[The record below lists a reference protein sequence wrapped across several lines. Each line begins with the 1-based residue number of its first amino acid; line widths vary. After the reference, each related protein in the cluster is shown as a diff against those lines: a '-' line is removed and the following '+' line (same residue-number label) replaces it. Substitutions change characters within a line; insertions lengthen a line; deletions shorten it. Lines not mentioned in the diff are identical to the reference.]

1 MESGKRVRVS
11 SVVEYSV
18 PPTFRVTGPPKE
30 GGEEDTGG
38 GEILGNIG
46 DRQGEEKIRFWGVWK
61 ELGGNV
67 QTKLEAEVGEQ
78 DSKVCSSPKLL
89 WWWWGLQDTEIPE
102 RMKEPMLKNRRQP
115 DRIRELLV
123 RTVLIVRGQ
132 RFPPVFLRQWVSGIQ
147 PAGDGGEHWWDAE
160 GISLSF

>member
-1 MESGKRVRVS
+1 MV
-11 SVVEYSV
+11 
-18 PPTFRVTGPPKE
+18 TFR
-30 GGEEDTGG
+30 
-38 GEILGNIG
+38 LA
-46 DRQGEEKIRFWGVWK
+46 
-61 ELGGNV
+61 
-67 QTKLEAEVGEQ
+67 KLEAEVREQ

-115 DRIRELLV
+115 DGIRELLV

-147 PAGDGGEHWWDAE
+147 PAGDGGEHWSDAE